1 MPAPNLNPSAQDSAK
16 LIARVERLER
26 NFRGLGLDNGLAGAV
41 SFANSQE
48 ILKADGGALTGA
60 STSLEVFSW
69 AHSAGGNLLDTTT
82 PERPTVND
90 AGLYSVHLIH
100 SVDEGGEFFGFTGA
114 EWPAP
119 YPPQGSL
126 DFAILAAD
134 PGLGFG
140 ALFATADIMLT
151 AYFNAGDEFR
161 FTWVAAVVGSPDPG
175 IHVRGTLIVTKL
187 G

>member
-1 MPAPNLNPSAQDSAK
+1 MPAPNLNPGAADLAR
-16 LIARVERLER
+16 LVGRVETLER

-48 ILKADGGALTGA
+48 ILHADGGAIA
-60 STSLEVFSW
+60 APSTSLEVFHW
-69 AHSAGGNLLDTTT
+69 THFAGGNLIDLTT
-82 PERPTVND
+82 PTRPAIAN
-90 AGLYSVHLIH
+90 AGLYSVQLIH
-100 SVDEGGEFFGFTGA
+100 SVDAGGEIFGFTGA

-140 ALFATADIMLT
+140 ALFTTADIMLT
-151 AYFNAGDEFR
+151 AYFNAGDDFR
-161 FTWVAAVVGSPDPG
+161 FTWVAAVIGAPT
-175 IHVRGTLIVTKL
+175 HVRGNLIVTKL